1 MSLLASIGTIYLSGA
16 LASGGAD
23 FTCSGSLQ
31 VNEDEKNGVIDFV
44 TDWPADVHWFGAY
57 LRKGDDRYSIHP
69 DPFVPGSYFVPGMP
83 LRDDGR
89 SYFIFVVKPGF
100 FDDSMSQIRFRARHA
115 KNPTPPD
122 ADAIAALGKKAHPRL
137 ILKPGDDVFARIRQ
151 ATATN
156 ELLAAAVRHMTA
168 FADKT
173 LGEPAVEYKLDG
185 RRLWSQTCTARTFA
199 LAQMWKMSGDRRY
212 LDRLETELR
221 AIAAYPDWNPPHFI
235 DTALFAFDFAIAY
248 DWLYDDWSPEMRD
261 VLAKA
266 LVDKALRA
274 AEPDAFWIHNG
285 NNWSQVCLCG
295 MLAASIALAER
306 EPDLA
311 RRHIGDAVSFLHEPA
326 EAYAPCGA
334 FPEGVGY
341 WDLAT
346 TYHIFAIESFR
357 SAFGTDFG
365 LLDEPGFR
373 ATAMFPDMMTG
384 PSGLLF
390 NHSDSG
396 KIRSP
401 LAPLWWFARE
411 LGRPDITAVERKVA
425 LASYSALPGETAGH
439 RCDKCFFPL
448 VWMVDVPKAEKIGLP
463 LSWWSGGSVPVAVH
477 TATRDD
483 PDAIWVAMKGGT
495 AQASHAHA
503 DQGSFVLDA
512 LGVRWAE
519 DLGGESYGIGE
530 AEHGM
535 RFWDSG
541 NNSPRWKYFRLGLEG
556 HNVVTIEGE
565 KPNVGG
571 FATISFSRTGHA
583 RVGKEIVCNLSSVHP
598 AAKSAK
604 RIGSLVDG
612 GKRYVIHDAFSGL
625 KPGTVLVWRMNT
637 YAKPTV
643 DGKVVLLERDGRTM
657 RLEASEGE
665 WSVFVPQ
672 LPASNPDPSLLQLQ
686 LRVVANASG
695 EAKWSVVFVPS
706 PAAAV
711 LHSPRT
717 LNPGT

>member
-1 MSLLASIGTIYLSGA
+1 MTLLASISTIALLSGW
-16 LASGGAD
+16 LANGRD
-23 FTCSGSLQ
+23 VVFTGSLQ
-31 VNEDEKNGVIDFV
+31 MAPDGSGEISFV

-57 LRKGDDRYSIHP
+57 LRKGEDRYSIHP
-69 DPFVPGSYFVPGMP
+69 EPFVAGSYFDTDKSSG
-83 LRDDGR
+83 DGLNHFK
-89 SYFIFVVKPGF
+89 FIVKPGF
-100 FDDSMSQIRFRARHA
+100 VSEGMAQVRFRARHA

-137 ILKPGDDVFARIRQ
+137 MLKAGDDVFARIKG

-156 ELLAAAVRHMTA
+156 ELLAAAVRHMKQ
-168 FADKT
+168 FADLT
-173 LGEPAVEYKLDG
+173 LAVKPDPYKLDG
-185 RRLWSQTCTARTFA
+185 RRLWSQPCTARTFS
-199 LAQMWKMSGDRRY
+199 LAQMWKMTGDRRY

-266 LVDKALRA
+266 LIDKALRA

-295 MLAASIALAER
+295 MLAAAVAIAER
-306 EPDLA
+306 EPELA
-311 RRHIGDAVSFLHEPA
+311 RMHIDNAVSFLHEPV

-341 WDLAT
+341 WNLAT
-346 TYHIFAIESFR
+346 IYQIFAIESLR

-365 LLDEPGFR
+365 LIDEPGFR
-373 ATAMFPDMMTG
+373 ATAIFPDMMTG

-396 KIRSP
+396 KVRSKS
-401 LAPLWWFARE
+401 APLWWFARE
-411 LGRPDITAVERKVA
+411 LGRPDVTTAERKIA
-425 LASYSALPGETAGH
+425 LASYAAVPGETAGH
-439 RCDKCFFPL
+439 RCDNCFIPL
-448 VWMVDVPKAEKIGLP
+448 IWMVDVPTGSTASKTP
-463 LSWWSGGSVPVAVH
+463 LSWWSGSSVPVTIQ
-477 TATRDD
+477 TASRDD

-512 LGVRWAE
+512 LGERWAE

-535 RFWDSG
+535 KFWDSS
-541 NNSPRWKYFRLGLEG
+541 NESPRWKYFRLGPQG
-556 HNVVTIEGE
+556 HNLVTIEGE
-565 KPNVGG
+565 TANVGG
-571 FATISFSRTGHA
+571 FAALNFCRCWKRDAICHLSAIHPSASNAKRTGSLA
-583 RVGKEIVCNLSSVHP
+583 EDGKS
-598 AAKSAK
+598 
-604 RIGSLVDG
+604 
-612 GKRYVIHDAFSGL
+612 YVIHDAFGGV

-637 YAKPTV
+637 YAKPKI
-643 DGKVVLLERDGRTM
+643 DGRAVVLEKNGKRL
-657 RLEASEGE
+657 RLEASQGE
-665 WSVFVPQ
+665 WSTFVPP
-672 LPASNPDPSLLQLQ
+672 LPTTNPDPNVVQLQ
-686 LRVVANASG
+686 LRVVAESDDVA
-695 EAKWSVVFVPS
+695 WSVTFTPVGKDS
-706 PAAAV
+706 
-711 LHSPRT
+711 SK
-717 LNPGT
+717 